1 MGKGLATLTF
11 DDKFQQKRR
20 EMIKKR
26 GNQDNL
32 AVGMAR
38 NTRYDNRPPVEPLV
52 NPLNSS
58 RQMALNTG

>member
-1 MGKGLATLTF
+1 MLLPLLPLLPVEHLLLLLPYPGAVGKGLATLTF

-38 NTRYDNRPPVEPLV
+38 NTR
-52 NPLNSS
+52 
-58 RQMALNTG
+58 